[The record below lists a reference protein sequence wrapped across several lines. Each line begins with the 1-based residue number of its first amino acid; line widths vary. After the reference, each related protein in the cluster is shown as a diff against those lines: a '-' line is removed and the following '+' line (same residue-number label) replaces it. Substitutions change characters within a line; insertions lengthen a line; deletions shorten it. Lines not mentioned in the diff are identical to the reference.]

1 MKYAIK
7 PSKRF
12 VKDLKRCEKCGYDM
26 RLIKE
31 AMVLL
36 AETGTLPA
44 TYHPHKLSGDYVGCW
59 ECHIKPDWLLVWEQ
73 NDTELVL
80 LMTNTGTH
88 SDIFGKGKKR

>member
-12 VKDLKRCEKCGYDM
+12 VNDLKRCEKRGYDM

>member
-1 MKYAIK
+1 
-7 PSKRF
+7 
-12 VKDLKRCEKCGYDM
+12 M

>member
-12 VKDLKRCEKCGYDM
+12 EKDLKRCEKRGYDM

-31 AMVLL
+31 VITML
-36 AETGTLPA
+36 AETGSLPA
-44 TYHPHKLSGDYVGCW
+44 TYRPHKLSGDYAGCW
-59 ECHIKPDWLLVWEQ
+59 ECHIKPDWLLLWEQ
-73 NDTELVL
+73 YDTELVL
-80 LMTNTGTH
+80 LLTSTGSH

>member
-7 PSKRF
+7 PSMRF
-12 VKDLKRCEKCGYDM
+12 VKDLKRCEKRGYDM

>member
-7 PSKRF
+7 PSKLF
-12 VKDLKRCEKCGYDM
+12 VKDLKRCEKRGYDM

>member
-1 MKYAIK
+1 MMYAIK

-12 VKDLKRCEKCGYDM
+12 EKDLKRCEKHGYDM

-31 AMVLL
+31 VITLL

-44 TYHPHKLSGDYVGCW
+44 TYRPHKLSGDYVGCW
-59 ECHIKPDWLLVWEQ
+59 ECHIKPDWLLLWEQ
-73 NDTELVL
+73 YDTELVL
-80 LMTNTGTH
+80 LLTSTGSH